1 MAQTLADPE
10 VASKLADQGMDL
22 GGGPQTP
29 AAFAAYVQD
38 EWTKYGKLTSSLGL
52 TKQ

>member
-1 MAQTLADPE
+1 
-10 VASKLADQGMDL
+10 MDL
-22 GGGPQTP
+22 RGGPQTP
-29 AAFAAYVQD
+29 AAFATYVQD